1 MRLALSN
8 PPTGT
13 VMPAKGPN
21 TPKNHHF
28 VAQMHAARFTD
39 DTGKLWAF
47 NKEGGAL
54 FYAPPKAVFAKTHL
68 YRIEDA
74 DGQKDTSLEAEF
86 STLEGDASA
95 IITKL
100 IDGARTGK
108 ASHLTEQERATW
120 DMYFYL
126 QWKRTPDVHAKVA
139 SLNEAETRLDSIFAE
154 IATRGPEAAA
164 EVAKL
169 DTPKERKRLIQG
181 GKVHA
186 IRRAPGDV
194 LQVLAS
200 RGLVLLHVSAPD
212 QSLAIGSLPIV
223 RKAGDLRAED
233 SEVWLPIA
241 SDVAAGP
248 GYAPGTITIVEL
260 TNAEEVWRLNLVTA
274 SQSSTFAAASKI
286 LMESLIAAL
295 DQP

>member
-1 MRLALSN
+1 M
-8 PPTGT
+8 PTKGT
-13 VMPAKGPN
+13 SI
-21 TPKNHHF
+21 PKNHHF

-39 DTGKLWAF
+39 DAGKLWAF

-54 FYAPPKAVFAKTHL
+54 FYAPPKAVFAETHL
-68 YRIEDA
+68 YTIEDA
-74 DGQKDTSLEAEF
+74 AGQKDTSLEADF
-86 STLEGDASA
+86 ATLEGDASS
-95 IITKL
+95 IINKL
-100 IDGARTGK
+100 VDGARMGE
-108 ASHLTEQERATW
+108 APHLTDEERATW
-120 DMYFYL
+120 DLYFYL

-139 SLNEAETRLDSIFAE
+139 SLNEPEARLDAIFAE
-154 IATRGPEAAA
+154 IVARSPAAAA

-169 DTPKERKRLIQG
+169 DNPEERKRLIQG

-186 IRRAPGDV
+186 IRRTPGDV

-200 RGLVLLHVSAPD
+200 RGLVLLHVGDPD

-248 GYAPGTITIVEL
+248 GYAPQTIKIVDV
-260 TNAEEVWRLNLVTA
+260 TDAEEVWRFNIVTA
-274 SQSSTFAAASKI
+274 RQSSTFAAASKN
-286 LMESLIAAL
+286 LMTDLIAAL
-295 DQP
+295 EQS